1 MLLHMEC
8 LEEFDW
14 HDTSERLCDL
24 FWKFYEEAVVHRDLS
39 AEQISDFV
47 KFFSICPSDQLH
59 DNVIKMQGTI
69 TLSIISGMPRLS
81 LIKASVKVMDII
93 YWINQTFKTAED
105 RIKKEEFHNDAI
117 NNNIELRDMMIK
129 WAKRA

>member
-1 MLLHMEC
+1 
-8 LEEFDW
+8 
-14 HDTSERLCDL
+14 
-24 FWKFYEEAVVHRDLS
+24 
-39 AEQISDFV
+39 
-47 KFFSICPSDQLH
+47 
-59 DNVIKMQGTI
+59 MQGTI